1 MSIGDVSKG
10 FEGPRGLS
18 KVSPEGK
25 NDFSKAIFVDFF
37 NLAMF

>member
-10 FEGPRGLS
+10 FEGPTGLS

-25 NDFSKAIFVDFF
+25 NDFSKAIFAEFF